1 MNSIRAILEDA
12 YRLAASKH
20 DLQPGLSDIQS
31 KWVETI
37 IEKAESHK
45 GVLAVLIT
53 SFVKKIETPTQD
65 VRYHKKE
72 LSNGYS
78 GRSFDTSHVT
88 PFIAEKFQRFAM
100 KGGSGWLTRSLEQ
113 AHPFTLNFPGK
124 IRSISVKDAFLQ
136 ILNDIEENRADPK
149 KYLHATFIALIA
161 LMERSRINLDL
172 FEIANVDF
180 SKTQQTEIITIEKI
194 VNLLKR
200 HFSIGYGVAG
210 ASRLPVL
217 AVYSAY
223 EMVMAIERFEGK
235 TLLPLKSHTTADIK
249 SGGIGDI
256 EVLDENDNF
265 FEAVEIKHNIA
276 ISPGII
282 KVAYEKFVQTPVCRY
297 YLLTTA
303 EPNVVDE
310 DVDSVNELIS
320 EIHKQHGCEVIINGI
335 LPSLK
340 YYLRLLSNP
349 KLFIER
355 YSENLQLDF
364 NQNTDIK
371 EIHLR
376 YWEDLLKYLLGNN
389 RQAAKPKQ

>member
-1 MNSIRAILEDA
+1 MNNIRAILEDV
-12 YRLAASKH
+12 YRLAESKH
-20 DLQPGLSDIQS
+20 VLQPGLSEIQR

-45 GVLAVLIT
+45 GVVAVLVT

-72 LSNGYS
+72 LPNGYS
-78 GRSFDTSHVT
+78 GRGFDTSHVT

-124 IRSISVKDAFLQ
+124 IRNESVKDAFLQ

-180 SKTQQTEIITIEKI
+180 SKARQTEIITIEKI

-223 EMVMAIERFEGK
+223 EMLLAIERYEGK
-235 TLLPLKSHTTADIK
+235 TLLPLKSHTTADSK

-256 EVLDENDNF
+256 EVIDGNNNF
-265 FEAVEIKHNIA
+265 FEAVEIKHNIP

-282 KVAYEKFVQTPVCRY
+282 QVAYEKFVQTPVCRY

-303 EPNVVDE
+303 EPNVE
-310 DVDSVNELIS
+310 DADSVNELVS
-320 EIHKQHGCEVIINGI
+320 EIHTQHGCEVIVNGI

-389 RQAAKPKQ
+389 PQATKPIQ

>member
-1 MNSIRAILEDA
+1 MNNVRSILEDA
-12 YRLAASKH
+12 YHLAASKQE
-20 DLQPGLSDIQS
+20 LQQGLTEIQRG
-31 KWVETI
+31 WIETI

-53 SFVKKIETPTQD
+53 SFVKKIETPSQD
-65 VRYHKKE
+65 IRYHKKG
-72 LSNGYS
+72 LPNGYS
-78 GRSFDTSHVT
+78 GRSFDTSYVT
-88 PFIAEKFQRFAM
+88 PFIADKFQRFAM

-124 IRSISVKDAFLQ
+124 IRNLSVKEAFLN
-136 ILNDIEENRADPK
+136 ILNDLEENLADPK
-149 KYLHATFIALIA
+149 KYLHATFIFLIE
-161 LMERSRINLDL
+161 LMESSRINLNL
-172 FEIANVDF
+172 FEIANEDF
-180 SKTQQTEIITIEKI
+180 NKAQQTEIITIEKI

-223 EMVMAIERFEGK
+223 ELLMVIERYEGK
-235 TLLPLKSHTTADIK
+235 TLLPLKSHTTADSK

-256 EVLDENDNF
+256 EVLNNNGDF
-265 FEAVEIKHNIA
+265 FEAVEIKHNIP
-276 ISPGII
+276 ISQGII
-282 KVAYEKFVQTPVCRY
+282 QVAYEKFVQTPVSRY

-303 EPNVVDE
+303 EPNVKDKNSVD
-310 DVDSVNELIS
+310 DLVS
-320 EIHKQHGCEVIINGI
+320 EIHTHHGCEVIVNGI
-335 LPSLK
+335 IPSLK

-355 YSENLQLDF
+355 YSENLQLDY

-376 YWEDLLKYLLGNN
+376 YWEDLLKYLLGN
-389 RQAAKPKQ
+389 